1 MTRRAQQIRDR
12 LLRPPN
18 ARVDIEID
26 LGRQSNA
33 ARAALQEIRD
43 RERIE
48 AEQLKLPAKTP
59 EQKCKGVEYPK
70 PAPIRIPIF
79 DVERVTTPTGI
90 LPIESFSAVRR
101 IQISVADAY
110 GFGRIEIVSRRR
122 GGGLIRPRQI
132 AMYLC
137 TILTIR
143 SLPDIG
149 RAFDRDHTTILHARD
164 KIARLRKTDAKLN
177 GEIEALIA
185 KLGITEAA

>member
-1 MTRRAQQIRDR
+1 MTRAKQIRDR
-12 LLRPPN
+12 LWCPPN
-18 ARVDIEID
+18 ARRDTEID

-33 ARAALQEIRD
+33 VRAALQEIRD
-43 RERIE
+43 RECIE
-48 AEQLKLPAKTP
+48 AEQ
-59 EQKCKGVEYPK
+59 PK
-70 PAPIRIPIF
+70 PGPIRIPIF

-101 IQISVADAY
+101 IQIAVADAY

-122 GGGLIRPRQI
+122 GGCLIRARQI

-149 RAFDRDHTTILHARD
+149 RAFNRDHATIMHARD